1 MILGQLKIRERQAT
15 FGAWSMVMH
24 DSFKS
29 ISQGKPTGLW
39 LSPLTLRHWPKWLG
53 GSFRNAWLCT
63 NTRRQTHQCVYV
75 ANTTHLVFTDA
86 DSKDSARSRH
96 ICGQIRQHGQCVLI
110 PLDHGADYTVSRSPQ
125 GRSTTAF
132 LEKVLL
138 HSWGRGITHLQ
149 YVACRTNID
158 WVDT

>member
-1 MILGQLKIRERQAT
+1 MILGRLKIGERRAT
-15 FGAWSMVMH
+15 FGAWSCMILLNT
-24 DSFKS
+24 FP
-29 ISQGKPTGLW
+29 QGKPTGLW
-39 LSPLTLRHWPKWLG
+39 LSALTLRHWPKWLG

-86 DSKDSARSRH
+86 DSKDSAHSRH

-149 YVACRTNID
+149 YVGFAYRANID
-158 WVDT
+158 